1 MSCGQQAK
9 QGVLYDQRL
18 NLSVP
23 EFSVAMQKHNYNN
36 VIEATRKKNIILFM

>member
-9 QGVLYDQRL
+9 QGVLYEQGL

-23 EFSVAMQKHNYNN
+23 EFSVAMQKDNYNKG
-36 VIEATRKKNIILFM
+36 IDDTRKHKHNPV